1 MRETLAR
8 IQELSAERF
17 PHFPPRVGRFLLILG
32 SALSP
37 NRILILGARDSAE
50 ALWLSP
56 AVGEGR
62 IIIPQGE
69 KQAKA
74 LQEELAALK
83 LGDVVDVVT
92 SDARGFPTSMRES
105 FPLVILSASPADRF
119 QSLDLLESLLAK
131 GGLLT
136 IIGDGKETE
145 DRLHKTLGESN
156 RLFTADIPFEIELT
170 LAVST
175 AGDTSPS
182 GDVDRLLMEMEL
194 VNIQS
199 REENWAVK
207 LRPRNLHPE
216 SARLLHLMTLAT
228 KPKQIL
234 EIGTSTGYSTIWL
247 GLAARRVEATVAGT
261 EIDKDKV
268 KIATE
273 NIIRAG
279 LGDTVRVL
287 GGDARMTLRELSG
300 PYELVFL
307 DADKEDYL
315 DYLHLI
321 RPLLSARG
329 LVLADNVHS
338 HREQCRPY
346 LEAIEK
352 DDKLLSVTL
361 PVGAGLEMT
370 LNVGS

>member
-8 IQELSAERF
+8 IQKLRAGRF
-17 PHFPPRVGRFLLILG
+17 PHLPPLVGRFLLILG

-62 IIIPQGE
+62 IIIPQRNKE
-69 KQAKA
+69 AKA
-74 LQEELAALK
+74 LQEKLAALK

-92 SDARGFPTSMRES
+92 SDPEGFPTSMQES

-119 QSLDLLESLLAK
+119 QSLDLLEPLLAN

-136 IIGDGKETE
+136 VIGDGKGTE
-145 DRLHKTLGESN
+145 NRLHQALGKSD
-156 RLFTADIPFEIELT
+156 RLFTADIPFKIGLT

-175 AGDTSPS
+175 EGDTSPN

-216 SARLLHLMTLAT
+216 SARLLHLITLAT
-228 KPKQIL
+228 KPRQIL

-247 GLAARRVEATVAGT
+247 GLAARRVEATVTGT

-268 KIATE
+268 KTATE
-273 NIIRAG
+273 NIISAG
-279 LGDTVRVL
+279 LGDTVQVL
-287 GGDARMTLRELSG
+287 GGDAKMTLRELSG

-338 HREQCRPY
+338 HREQCRSY

-361 PVGAGLEMT
+361 PVGAGLETT